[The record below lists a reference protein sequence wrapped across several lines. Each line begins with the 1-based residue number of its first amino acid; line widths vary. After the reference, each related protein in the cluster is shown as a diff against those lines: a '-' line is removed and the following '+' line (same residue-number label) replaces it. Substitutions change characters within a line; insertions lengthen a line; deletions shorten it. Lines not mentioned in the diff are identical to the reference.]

1 MGKKY
6 TNVTEM
12 MEGLKTSKTVKN
24 SVDKETKEKMLAHY
38 LFTLRC
44 ANKMSQKD
52 IAKKLK
58 CSQSKISKVESS
70 YDVDLTVQDLI
81 GYASVCDLE
90 LSIGFRNKNIKI
102 VDLIKFH
109 AFQIQ
114 AYLNQLR
121 ELAKADDSMIDAILD
136 FHEVAE
142 FNLNQ
147 IVRKSKSLL
156 GANKKIGKKIGKER
170 IHISPPLSQ
179 RQKLQKLNEVSD
191 K

>member
-1 MGKKY
+1 MGRKY

-12 MEGLKTSKTVKN
+12 MDGLKTSKTVKN
-24 SVDKETKEKMLAHY
+24 SVEKETKGKMLAHY

-70 YDVDLTVQDLI
+70 YDTDLAVQDLI
-81 GYASVCDLE
+81 GYAAACDLE

-109 AFQIQ
+109 TFQIQ

-121 ELAKADDSMIDAILD
+121 ELEKADDSMIDAILD
-136 FHEVAE
+136 FHEAAE
-142 FNLNQ
+142 FNLNR

-156 GANKKIGKKIGKER
+156 GANKKIEKKIGKEE

-179 RQKLQKLNEVSD
+179 RQKLQELGETANK
-191 K
+191 

>member
-6 TNVTEM
+6 NDVMEM
-12 MEGLKTSKTVKN
+12 MEDLKTSKTVKN
-24 SVDKETKEKMLAHY
+24 GVEREGKEKMLAHY

-44 ANKMSQKD
+44 ANKMTQKD

-58 CSQSKISKVESS
+58 CSQSKISKIESS
-70 YDVDLTVQDLI
+70 FDVDLTIQDLT
-81 GYASVCDLE
+81 GYATACNLE
-90 LSIGFRNKNIKI
+90 LSVGFRNTNAKI

-114 AYLNQLR
+114 AYLDQLR
-121 ELAKADDSMIDAILD
+121 NLASADDSMIDAILD
-136 FHEVAE
+136 FHEEAE
-142 FNLNQ
+142 LNLNR

-156 GANKKIGKKIGKER
+156 GANKKVDKRASKEE

-179 RQKLQKLNEVSD
+179 RQKFQEQKGISN